1 MILYIL
7 SFIYVFLMS
16 EVARKLDYVWKQLYL
31 GKLCVHLLQL
41 NLRGKLGFGCSKVM
55 PPEAGKLH

>member
-41 NLRGKLGFGCSKVM
+41 NLRGKL
-55 PPEAGKLH
+55 

>member
-16 EVARKLDYVWKQLYL
+16 EVACKLDYVWKQLYL
-31 GKLCVHLLQL
+31 GKSFVHLVQL
-41 NLRGKLGFGCSKVM
+41 HLREKL
-55 PPEAGKLH
+55 